1 MTQYAMT
8 TRTGSIVMKTNA
20 DNLEEATNYFAKVKQ
35 LPKKDLLKL
44 FIITE
49 IK

>member
-1 MTQYAMT
+1 MIYGMATKN
-8 TRTGSIVMKTNA
+8 GDIVGKITA
-20 DNLEEATNYFAKVKQ
+20 DSLEEATNYFAKVKQ